1 MLSRIPLRRK
11 MAKINI
17 KTFYQCK
24 KVIGLLYNLESGKK
38 GLKKFSLQK
47 FHKLSA
53 LSIPFRQEIPYFLQ
67 DLILHWP

>member
-24 KVIGLLYNLESGKK
+24 KVIGLLYNLRVW
-38 GLKKFSLQK
+38 QK
-47 FHKLSA
+47 RPQKVQS
-53 LSIPFRQEIPYFLQ
+53 SEIPQIKCL
-67 DLILHWP
+67 